1 MLSNDTTN
9 GTRADGAMGVAE
21 AVYTWGDLLPL
32 PVGEKFPPPSGFTG
46 EHGRTPTDV
55 DRAAWAGHVGN
66 WALRVPSGVVG
77 LDVDHYGTKRGLDTI
92 AAVEAELGPLPATW
106 TSTGRDIGTGS
117 GIRFYRYGGGK
128 LASVVGA
135 SVEVIQRGHRYAVVW
150 PSTVEGRA
158 YRWYRPDATEA
169 DRPPA
174 LGELAE
180 LPEAWAAWLKAGA
193 AASAGASAPDG
204 ARDALLARLLADHRP
219 PCGPMGDALARA
231 LERLQAAGDGGRH
244 DAATA
249 GVLAVVGTGA
259 EGHTGAGHAL
269 AELEAAFGAAVGLDP
284 ARTGEFQR
292 MVATA
297 AAKAATEH
305 PAALPDPCDWF
316 GLTPPAPASS
326 AGVVGVEAPGGGLF
340 QPVNLDAYADG
351 THTPTPATLLQRTDG
366 HGLLYPG
373 NTHAFNGEPE
383 SGKSLLAQWAV
394 AVELSNGNPVLVLDY
409 ESDAAAYVARVRA
422 MGVTAEHIKAGLVYV
437 NPDACPVRNPAA
449 RAALA
454 ALASS
459 RPFTLA
465 VFDGLNEALALGT
478 LNANDAGDVTA
489 WHRNAARLV
498 AGTGPAVVVV
508 DHVTKSSEGRGRFA
522 IGSQAKLSAISGAAY
537 LIDVKRP
544 LAPGLVGE
552 LVVKVAKDRPGGVR
566 ALTGGQFSRST
577 RLGDVA
583 RVVIDS
589 QIPGRIVVAV
599 TPPPVL
605 TDDDGEFRP
614 TGYMERVSRA
624 LELTDEPMSFNK
636 LAEAVGGKREHVQAA
651 VAALIKEGHVTTAPG
666 ARKATLHTSAAP
678 YREADDPRRD
688 RTNEANPP
696 VKAGNQ
702 SGPETPVS
710 DASCA
715 TGTGS
720 PIEGGTPGTSQGNT
734 LTDTR
739 EPVGTS
745 GEPVTTTP
753 ANAGENATDDP
764 RAGSLGWRPPTMP
777 TNAPTAAARQRKTA
791 KETTK

>member
-1 MLSNDTTN
+1 
-9 GTRADGAMGVAE
+9 MGVAE
-21 AVYTWGDLLPL
+21 AAYTWGDLLPL

-46 EHGRTPTDV
+46 EHGRTPTDA

-92 AAVEAELGPLPATW
+92 AAAEAELGPLPATW
-106 TSTGRDIGTGS
+106 TSTGRDIATGS

-128 LASVVGA
+128 LASVVGG

-150 PSTVEGRA
+150 PSKATGSDGTPLV
-158 YRWYRPDATEA
+158 YRWHRPNGTEA
-169 DRPPA
+169 DRPPS

-193 AASAGASAPDG
+193 AASAGTPAPDG
-204 ARDALLARLLADHRP
+204 ARDALLARLVADHRP

-259 EGHTGAGHAL
+259 EGHAGAGHAL
-269 AELEAAFGAAVGLDP
+269 AELEAAFDAATGLDP
-284 ARTGEFQR
+284 ARAGEFQR

-305 PAALPDPCDWF
+305 PATLPDPCDWF

-383 SGKSLLAQWAV
+383 SGKSMLAQWAV

-459 RPFTLA
+459 RLFTLA

-508 DHVTKSSEGRGRFA
+508 DHVTKSTDGRGRFA
-522 IGSQAKLSAISGAAY
+522 IGSQAKLSAITGAAY

-566 ALTGGQFSRST
+566 ALTGGKFSSST

-624 LELTDEPMSFNK
+624 LELADKPMSSNGIV
-636 LAEAVGGKREHVQAA
+636 EAVKGKRPAVLAA
-651 VAALIKEGHVTTAPG
+651 IAALVKEDHVTTEHKG
-666 ARKATLHTSAAP
+666 KTTLHTSVKP
-678 YREADDPRRD
+678 YREADDPRRSND
-688 RTNEANPP
+688 PITALQ
-696 VKAGNQ
+696 AGNHL
-702 SGPETPVS
+702 SPETESS
-710 DASCA
+710 DSQ
-715 TGTGS
+715 GRVVPGS
-720 PIEGGTPGTSQGNT
+720 PIGGEHRGTTYAATLPGSREPMGT
-734 LTDTR
+734 TR
-739 EPVGTS
+739 EPRNHPTAS
-745 GEPVTTTP
+745 K
-753 ANAGENATDDP
+753 GENATNDP

-791 KETTK
+791 NNNREARS